1 MNGKLSPKIKSI
13 QAAIFSPINLSD
25 KLKVAQYIR
34 EGLNGILDGEP
45 LIVPIPEDAP
55 PEIPRIILKSKDG
68 IYNCNVSTERIDLIF
83 NEKSE
88 PKLSLAN
95 AKKQILPLFRK
106 LTEIAVDQKIANEI
120 NRLGLVFN
128 FFIKLPKSG
137 TKFLVETFL
146 KQIPSG
152 PPYETRIY
160 FLYHDK
166 IKNYEINKWIKISPL
181 RKVKN
186 KSDDTAL
193 SFIIDINTL
202 SEMIEKYKFNK
213 KAIDNFYNESI
224 SIVEEDLQ
232 KYFKTK

>member
-25 KLKVAQYIR
+25 KLKVAQGIR

-45 LIVPIPEDAP
+45 LIMPIPEDAP

-68 IYNCNVSTERIDLIF
+68 TYSCNVNTGRIGLIF

-106 LTEIAVDQKIANEI
+106 LSEIVVDQKIANEI

-128 FFIKLPKSG
+128 FFIKLSESG
-137 TKFLVETFL
+137 TKFLVERFL

-152 PPYETRIY
+152 PPYETRIHL
-160 FLYHDK
+160 LYHDR

-181 RKVKN
+181 RKVKD

-193 SFIIDINTL
+193 SFIIDINTS
-202 SEMIEKYKFNK
+202 SEMIERYKFNK

-224 SIVEEDLQ
+224 SIVEKDLQ
-232 KYFKTK
+232 KYFKTE